1 MVYLFRCV
9 LCILFQQKKRPV
21 CCKPLCYLVNVA
33 IRYTFKVNHVCMYRK
48 YSDFQSHLLF
58 WRTVQEL
65 SCGLNELAIRW
76 SEGLQ
81 GFFFFRKD
89 YWQLVLLPPRQ
100 FRPSEK
106 KGSSLVQD
114 KLCWWINR
122 GVFTPGLKLPRAT
135 SDGEKRDL
143 PVPLGRARSSS
154 WSLAWLVECSSVW
167 ELGTGLLMPEWCLI
181 KYGLHFGNR
190 E

>member
-1 MVYLFRCV
+1 MYVCTENTVISSPTSFSGG
-9 LCILFQQKKRPV
+9 LCKNWAVDWMSWPSDEVKV
-21 CCKPLCYLVNVA
+21 CK
-33 IRYTFKVNHVCMYRK
+33 
-48 YSDFQSHLLF
+48 
-58 WRTVQEL
+58 
-65 SCGLNELAIRW
+65 
-76 SEGLQ
+76 
-81 GFFFFRKD
+81 GFFFLGKIIGSWS
-89 YWQLVLLPPRQ
+89 YCLPDSSS
-100 FRPSEK
+100 RPSEK